1 MSRSPHRVRLSA
13 ELNAIINAVSSNTSA
28 AHRALLLL
36 GAYTAG
42 YDLQQCELDI
52 GKLLGEAALDEPV
65 KSRLVAV
72 YTACRTG
79 VAQAQGSETM
89 RPCRLE

>member
-52 GKLLGEAALDEPV
+52 GKLLGTRRAGEKPARR
-65 KSRLVAV
+65 RL
-72 YTACRTG
+72 YG
-79 VAQAQGSETM
+79 M
-89 RPCRLE
+89 